1 MSHVMLIILTLLA
14 VVPCSSVSLLAE
26 TAQAVAEDRSRN
38 PHIEVFTPEGSVEGV
53 RQVRARFSEPVVP
66 FGDPRG
72 IVDPFDIDCPEAG
85 TARWADGT
93 NWLFDFKRD
102 LPAGVRCTFSLK
114 AAAQTLSGQKLTGP
128 STFSFSTGGPVIKW
142 SQPQEGTHDI
152 DEEQVFVLGID
163 GEVDQP
169 SVLEHVYFRVDGIE
183 SRIGVRILSGPERA
197 AVLKHVSVPIKPTSL
212 MVLQARQRFPAE
224 HAVTLVWGHGV
235 RSKSGVATDPAQ
247 TLPFRTRG
255 AFRATLS
262 CERAKAGAGCLPFST
277 MTLNLSAPVTVAQAS
292 KIALKDA
299 QGAVLEP
306 VLEAFG
312 GVTFRVKNGVVIG
325 LSSKA
330 GGSGGAVA
338 DQKSPDPHEF
348 QNIMIERV
356 QFKGP
361 FVEGQ
366 AYEIEVPDGLVDDA
380 GRKLDNAD
388 RFPLTVRTG
397 SFPPLAKFPSTFG
410 ILESKADPV
419 LPLTVRNLEA
429 KINTSVLPV
438 IQDTQYAQKLS
449 GQVVQ
454 VKSAKVREIL
464 DWLYRVERKNSME
477 YEMRTASIFSK
488 SMGKPKR
495 YTIPNLEGTKATE
508 VLGLPLPKSGLYVV
522 EIKSQILG
530 KALLSK
536 PAPMYVATAALVT
549 NLAVHFKKG
558 REASLV
564 WVTALDSGKPVSD
577 ATVTIHSCSGNEL
590 WKGKT
595 DSQGIARVGPLP
607 EPSSCEWHNDYFV
620 MATTQDDRSF
630 MRSSW
635 QDGIESWRFN
645 LSSGYQAQ
653 PGTAAH
659 TVFDRTLLRAG
670 DKVQMKH
677 VIRHPSMHGFAMPK
691 EDEKP
696 KAVVIHHEATSQRY
710 EFPVQWDAQG
720 IAETSWTIPK
730 DAKLGTYGVWLKKEP
745 PQSQDRPVADDQEAF
760 YSPQGLR
767 SGEFRVEE
775 YRVPL
780 MKGVINPPAKPLVAA
795 SEATVDLAVSYLAGG
810 SAGDLPVT
818 FRSLVQPKTLQAFE
832 GFEGAAFANGP
843 VRVGLTRERQQDM
856 AEEREET
863 APTEGESE
871 SGQNGGDGQPS
882 KKESKL
888 TQSQSLVLDANGGF
902 RTTVQHLPTVQVPMD
917 LAMELEFRDSNGE
930 VQTVA
935 STVPLWPAH
944 RLVGLKLDSWVATQ
958 DRLSFQAIVVD
969 TSGKALTGVPV
980 TVDLF
985 EKKVYSHRK
994 RLLGGFY
1001 AYEHVTEVRSV
1012 GTVCEGHTDGQGR
1025 LACETTSSVSGNVI
1039 LQAQIADK
1047 AQHRSAAH
1055 ADLWIRGESDW
1066 WYGVSDD
1073 DRMDVLP
1080 ERGRYEPGETA
1091 KLQVRMPF
1099 REATGLITVEREGVI
1114 DAYVQPLSGKTPV
1127 VELPILDTYAPNV
1140 FVSVLAVRGR
1150 VEGVKPTA
1158 LVDLGRPAYKLGL
1171 VGINVGWKAHELKV
1185 VVASNSQIYRV
1196 REKAKIAI
1204 KVTRTD
1210 EQALPPGSEI
1220 TLAAVDE
1227 GLLQLWPNNSWRLLD
1242 AMMKPRNEEVDT
1254 STGQMHVVGKRHFGL
1269 KSKPPGGGGGKQ
1281 PTRELFD
1288 TLLLWKGRIPLSEKG
1303 EATIDVPLNDS
1314 ITSFRI
1320 TAVATAGS
1328 QLFGTGS
1335 TTIRSTQELM
1345 ILSGIAP
1352 LVREGDRYRSE
1363 VTVRNTSTKAMDVT
1377 VTGLVRQLPKPLGPQ
1392 TVALAP
1398 GAAKT
1403 IGWEVLAPVGV
1414 GQLVYEIEATEKGGN
1429 SDKLKVVQTV
1439 VPAVPVR
1446 TFQSTVTQLSRD
1458 ARFPVERPKDSL
1470 LGKGGV
1476 SLTVRPSLVGSLGG
1490 VEAYM
1495 SQYPYSCLEQQASRA
1510 IVSQDE
1516 TIWKKITDDLP
1527 AYLDGDGLAKYWPG
1541 MNGGSDVLTAYLLA
1555 VAHEAGRPIP
1565 AVTLEHMLSGLT
1577 KFVQGSSAGYSPLNT
1592 SDLTIRKLAAIEAL
1606 SRYDKAEVGMLD
1618 AISITPNRWPTSA
1631 VIDWVNILR
1640 RVPDVKDEAK
1650 RKAEGEQV
1658 LRTRLNFQGTTMG
1671 FSTEQEDK
1679 LWWLMTSVDTNV
1691 VRLVLTE
1698 LDSSKWK
1705 DDMPRIMRGAIA
1717 RQKRGHWDVTTA
1729 NAWGALAVRRFAAAF
1744 EREAMTGTTT
1754 AVLGSQSDVVNWS
1767 KEEKGAARYFSWP
1780 DQQAE
1785 VAVHHQGTGKPW
1797 VTVQSRAAIP
1807 LTEPFSSGYRIVK
1820 TMTSVSQKQAGQWTQ
1835 GDVVRVRL
1843 DIEAQADMT
1852 WVVVNDPI
1860 PGGASV
1866 MGGVG
1871 RERQLL
1877 TQDEVRKGWV
1887 WPAFEERSFEAFK
1900 AYYAYVPKGTFT
1912 VEYTVR
1918 LNQAGLYQLP
1928 STRVEAMYAPEMLG
1942 ELPNHEFEVS
1952 R

>member
-1 MSHVMLIILTLLA
+1 MIHVMLSMLTLW
-14 VVPCSSVSLLAE
+14 VVVSGNSVSVSAE
-26 TAQAVAEDRSRN
+26 TPQTVAQDSSKN
-38 PHIEVFTPEGSVEGV
+38 PHIEVFTPEGVVKGV
-53 RQVRARFSEPVVP
+53 RQVRAQFSEPMVP

-72 IVDPFDIDCPEAG
+72 IVDPFDIDCSEAG

-114 AAAQTLSGQKLTGP
+114 AAVQTLSGQKLTGP
-128 STFSFSTGGPVIKW
+128 STFSFSTGGPMIKW
-142 SQPQEGTHDI
+142 SQPYEGNHYI
-152 DEEQVFVLGID
+152 DEEQAFVLGID
-163 GEVDQP
+163 GEVDQ
-169 SVLEHVYFRVDGIE
+169 SSILEHVYFRVDGIE
-183 SRIGVRILSGPERA
+183 SRIGVRMLSGPERV
-197 AVLKHVSVPIKPTSL
+197 AVLKHVSVPMKSTSL
-212 MVLQARQRFPAE
+212 VVLQARQRFPAE
-224 HAVTLVWGHGV
+224 HAVALIWGDGV
-235 RSKSGVATDPAQ
+235 RSKSGVATEQAQ

-262 CERAKAGAGCLPFST
+262 CERAKAGAGCLPFSA
-277 MTLNLSAPVTVAQAS
+277 MTLNLSAPITVAQAS
-292 KIALKDA
+292 KIVLKDA
-299 QGAVLEP
+299 QGAVVEP

-312 GVTFRVKNGVVIG
+312 GVVLGVKNGVATG
-325 LSSKA
+325 FLAKKGEA
-330 GGSGGAVA
+330 GGAAAGR
-338 DQKSPDPHEF
+338 KSPDPHEF
-348 QNIMIERV
+348 QNMMIERV
-356 QFKGP
+356 RFKGP
-361 FVEGQ
+361 LAESQ
-366 AYEIEVPDGLVDDA
+366 TYKIEVPEGLVDDA
-380 GRKLDNAD
+380 GRKLENAD
-388 RFPLTVRTG
+388 RFPLTVQTG
-397 SFPPLAKFPSTFG
+397 AFPPLAKFPASFG

-429 KINTSVLPV
+429 KVNTGVLSV
-438 IQDTQYAQKLS
+438 IQDQYAQKLS

-454 VKSAKVREIL
+454 VKSAKVQDIL
-464 DWLYRVERKNSME
+464 DWLYRVERKNAME
-477 YEMRTASIFSK
+477 YEMRTASIFAK

-508 VLGLPLPKSGLYVV
+508 VLGLPLPKPGLYVV

-564 WVTALDSGKPVSD
+564 WVTALDSGNPVAD
-577 ATVTIHSCSGNEL
+577 ATVTIHFCSGHEL

-595 DSQGIARVGPLP
+595 DGQGIAKVGPLP

-620 MATTQDDRSF
+620 MATTQNDRSF

-635 QDGIESWRFN
+635 QEGIESWRFN
-645 LSSGYQAQ
+645 LPSAYQAQ
-653 PGTAAH
+653 PGVTVH
-659 TVFDRTLLRAG
+659 TLFDRTLLRAG
-670 DKVQMKH
+670 DRVQMKH
-677 VIRHPSMHGFAMPK
+677 LIRHPHMRGFVMPK
-691 EDEKP
+691 EEEKP

-710 EFPVQWDAQG
+710 EFPIQWDAQG
-720 IAETSWTIPK
+720 VAETSWTIPK

-745 PQSQDRPVADDQEAF
+745 PQSQEKQVADDQEVF

-780 MKGVINPPAKPLVAA
+780 MKGVINPPAKPLVAV

-818 FRSLVQPKTLQAFE
+818 FRSLVQPRMLNAFE
-832 GFEGAAFANGP
+832 GFEGAVFANGP
-843 VRVGLTRERQQDM
+843 VKVGLTRERQQDM
-856 AEEREET
+856 AEGGEEPD
-863 APTEGESE
+863 PTEVESE
-871 SGQNGGDGQPS
+871 SGQIGGDGRSS
-882 KKESKL
+882 KKESKR
-888 TQSQSLVLDANGGF
+888 TQSQSLVLDANGGL
-902 RTTVQHLPTVQVPMD
+902 RTTVQHLPTAQVPMD
-917 LAMELEFRDSNGE
+917 LAMELEFRDPNGE

-935 STVPLWPAH
+935 HSVPLWPAQ
-944 RLVGLKLDSWVATQ
+944 RLVGLKLGSWMATQ
-958 DRLSFQAIVVD
+958 DRLSFQAIAVD
-969 TSGKALTGVPV
+969 MSGKALTGVPV

-985 EKKVYSHRK
+985 EKKIYSHRK

-1001 AYEHVTEVRSV
+1001 AYEHVTEVRPV
-1012 GTVCEGHTDGQGR
+1012 GTVCEGSTDGQGR
-1025 LACETTSSVSGNVI
+1025 LLCETTTSVSGNVI
-1039 LQAQIADK
+1039 LQAQIADDM
-1047 AQHRSAAH
+1047 QRRSVAH

-1099 REATGLITVEREGVI
+1099 REATGLVTVEREGVI
-1114 DAYVQPLSGKTPV
+1114 DAYVQPLSGKRPV

-1171 VGINVGWKAHELKV
+1171 VGINVGWEAHELHV
-1185 VVASNSQIYRV
+1185 SVTSNSQTYRV
-1196 REKAKIAI
+1196 REKAKIVI
-1204 KVTRTD
+1204 KVTRAD
-1210 EQALPPGSEI
+1210 GQALPSGSEI
-1220 TLAAVDE
+1220 ALAAVDE

-1242 AMMKPRNEEVDT
+1242 AMMKPRNEEVET

-1269 KSKPPGGGGGKQ
+1269 KSKLPGGGGGKQ

-1288 TLLLWKGRIPLSEKG
+1288 TLLLWKGRIPLDKQG
-1303 EATIDVPLNDS
+1303 EATVEVPLNDS

-1345 ILSGIAP
+1345 MLSGIAP
-1352 LVREGDRYRSE
+1352 LVREGDRYQSE
-1363 VTVRNTSTKAMDVT
+1363 VTVRNASTNAMEVT
-1377 VTGLVRQLPKPLGPQ
+1377 VTGLVRQLPKPLVPQ

-1403 IGWEVLAPVGV
+1403 IGWEILAPVGV
-1414 GQLVYEIEATEKGGN
+1414 DRLVYEIEATEKGGN
-1429 SDKLKVVQTV
+1429 SDKLKVTQTV

-1446 TFQSTVTQLSRD
+1446 TFQSTVTQLSAD
-1458 ARFPVERPKDSL
+1458 AHFPIERPKDSVM
-1470 LGKGGV
+1470 GKGGM
-1476 SLTVRPSLVGSLGG
+1476 SFTVRPSLVGSLGG

-1510 IVSQDE
+1510 IVLQDE
-1516 TIWKKITDDLP
+1516 ALWKKIVSDLP

-1541 MNGGSDVLTAYLLA
+1541 MNLGSDVLTAYLLS
-1555 VAHEAGRPIP
+1555 VAHEAGWAIP
-1565 AVTLEHMLSGLT
+1565 SVTLERMLSGLT

-1606 SRYDKAEVGMLD
+1606 SRYDKAEAGMLD
-1618 AISITPNRWPTSA
+1618 AISISPNRWPTSA

-1640 RVPDVKDEAK
+1640 RVADVKDEAK

-1658 LRTRLNFQGTTMG
+1658 LRARLNLQGTTMG
-1671 FSTEQEDK
+1671 FSTEQEDR
-1679 LWWLMTSVDTNV
+1679 LWWLMTSVDTNA

-1698 LDSSKWK
+1698 LDSPKWK

-1717 RQKRGHWDVTTA
+1717 RQKQGHWDLTTA
-1729 NAWGALAVRRFAAAF
+1729 NAWGALAARKFSASF
-1744 EREAMTGTTT
+1744 EREAVTGTTT
-1754 AVLGSQSDVVNWS
+1754 AVLGSQLEAVNWS
-1767 KEEKGAARYFSWP
+1767 KEEKGAVRNFSWP

-1785 VAVHHQGTGKPW
+1785 VAVRHQGTGKPW

-1807 LTEPFSSGYRIVK
+1807 LMEPFSSGYRMVK
-1820 TMTSVSQKQAGQWTQ
+1820 TMTPVTQKQPGRWSQ
-1835 GDVVRVRL
+1835 GDVARIRL

-1866 MGGVG
+1866 MDGVG

-1887 WPAFEERSFEAFK
+1887 WPAFEERSFEAFR

-1918 LNQAGLYQLP
+1918 LNQAGTYQLP
-1928 STRVEAMYAPEMLG
+1928 STRAEAMYSPEMLG
-1942 ELPNHEFEVS
+1942 ELPNREFEVG